1 MPIPPD
7 VNFMHSLESEFVSQC
22 LGGDRNPA
30 RYKIWYS
37 GIDHSP
43 VILLGINPAGS
54 EDNYL
59 TASKPYEE
67 WGYDF
72 SEYELDTHYR
82 LAKGAMRFLRHL
94 VGEQTANTNEIIR
107 RIPVGN
113 VCFFRNQDPRD
124 LAPADYEI
132 CSPYVLRILRRVDPI
147 VIVTTG
153 DQAYIRTH
161 DILGTNFQ
169 IIENSSRTVTTPN
182 GSSLAKLYRSYNVAD
197 SAHRLRKIIR
207 LAHLSTYGLGRDRD
221 WSAAYVNLECDLA
234 EVGLRPFT
242 MN

>member
-7 VNFMHSLESEFVSQC
+7 VNFMRSLESEFVNEC

-37 GIDHSP
+37 GIDRSP
-43 VILLGINPAGS
+43 AILLGINPAGS

-59 TASKPYEE
+59 TALQPYEE
-67 WGYDF
+67 WGHDF
-72 SEYELDTHYR
+72 SEYELDARYR
-82 LAKGAMRFLRHL
+82 LAKGGMRFLRHL
-94 VGEQTANTNEIIR
+94 VGEQTANAKEIVR
-107 RIPVGN
+107 RIPVLN
-113 VCFFRNQDPRD
+113 VCFFRNQDPTNLTKIEYD
-124 LAPADYEI
+124 I
-132 CSPYVLRILRRVDPI
+132 CAPYVSRILRRIDPI

-153 DQAYIRTH
+153 DQAYVRIH
-161 DILGTNFQ
+161 DILGANFQ
-169 IIENSSRTVTTPN
+169 IIENNNRAVTTPN
-182 GSSLAKLYRSYNVAD
+182 GSNLAKLYRSYNVAD
-197 SAHRLRKIIR
+197 NAHRLKKIIR
-207 LAHLSTYGLGRDRD
+207 LAHLSTYGTGRDRD